1 MSVSVWILFSHL
13 ILWGTLVLY
22 SLATLVWIFEVSILS
37 PGWKSDDTDK
47 IGLDNI
53 QIRVLTISA
62 EATVQATVD
71 AIPDEISRAVVIAE
85 EQIDIDGAGVHVVP
99 KDFECDAQQKG
110 RALEFGRQ
118 TIRCDEEYILY
129 LDEDSLLGDLTG
141 LPDGDIIQLSEHPLR
156 TGSRITYLC
165 EIFRI
170 GFQFEQ
176 RAFHQ
181 LSRPSYAWGG
191 GVAIRKEIEE
201 KITWDFPSVT
211 EDTTFIW
218 LAATQFDLDYR
229 LTRTRVRNQAPPT
242 IMALLKQRRRWLS
255 GTIQDIDILPY
266 RYRVFVLTRIVIWG
280 LSPIVPIIVTIAYA
294 FPGLVPSTEVYIL
307 LSFALLGILPVYMM
321 SGLLEYRKPP
331 EAWILYLLGTPIAV
345 VIQSLGALWGL
356 VNPVDEFSVTK
367 KTALVDKETVKELNE
382 VGDLE

>member
-141 LPDGDIIQLSEHPLR
+141 LPDEDIIQLSEHPLR

-191 GVAIRKEIEE
+191 GVAIRKEIED

-218 LAATQFDLDYR
+218 LAATQVDLDYR
-229 LTRTRVRNQAPPT
+229 LIRTRVRNQAPPT

-255 GTIQDIDILPY
+255 GTLQDIDILPY

-280 LSPIVPIIVTIAYA
+280 LSPIVPVIVTIAYA